1 MPTTILPI
9 AAIRALRLTCRHC
22 GSAVV
27 IPISA
32 HQGPLTCFNCARE
45 LPGMEVM
52 KLVGELRWLQKY
64 TAAHGAEAR
73 FRAETA
79 IPYDCNDVIH
89 EEHVKAAKR
98 KIVEA
103 VFGEFRPFFI
113 QINSEL
119 FNRNFERARELI
131 REMEDSMFESSEP
144 E

>member
-64 TAAHGAEAR
+64 TAAHGTEASVA
-73 FRAETA
+73 FDAALE
-79 IPYDCNDVIH
+79 H
-89 EEHVKAAKR
+89 E
-98 KIVEA
+98 
-103 VFGEFRPFFI
+103 GER
-113 QINSEL
+113 
-119 FNRNFERARELI
+119 
-131 REMEDSMFESSEP
+131 
-144 E
+144 